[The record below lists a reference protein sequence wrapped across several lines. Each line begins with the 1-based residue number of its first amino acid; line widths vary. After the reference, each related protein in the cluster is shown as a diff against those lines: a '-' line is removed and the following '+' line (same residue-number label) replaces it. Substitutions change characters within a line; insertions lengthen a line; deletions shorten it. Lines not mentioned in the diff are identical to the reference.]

1 MCRGPEVVKMKKKEE
16 EIKWK
21 KEDAAEQ
28 KKKKQMRW
36 ENASW
41 INAIL
46 SPLLTEQKHFENK
59 SL

>member
-1 MCRGPEVVKMKKKEE
+1 MKKKEE

-28 KKKKQMRW
+28 KKKKKKQMRW

>member
-1 MCRGPEVVKMKKKEE
+1 MLKIKKEE

-21 KEDAAEQ
+21 KEDAAGQ
-28 KKKKQMRW
+28 KNQQIRW

-46 SPLLTEQKHFENK
+46 APLLTEQKHFESK